1 VEAQL
6 KFSSFLLLLLYFIS
20 VGVYAADEIVVTPAR
35 FNQSVKEVIPS
46 TIIIDRETIDR
57 TWSGDI
63 ADLLRWHAGLD
74 IGRTGGPGQ
83 QTSVFTRGTNSNH
96 TAVLING
103 VKMNSATTGAPALEM
118 IDPDSIERI
127 EIIKGPRSTVYGSD
141 AIGGVINVI
150 TKKLEPEKSASLKLS
165 DGRYDTQE
173 QGVDLAYGNDT
184 VSGNFSYNQF
194 DTDGFPATT
203 TSDTDHGHDN
213 DTVNLN
219 VNAKLG
225 ISDFSFGFW
234 QADGN
239 TEYDSFGTDLEQDRK
254 NEVFNSSISLPVTD
268 AWQTS
273 LSISRTKDEV
283 DQNQANFLGDEDFAH
298 TKRYVYDWKNDIEL
312 EDNIFTFGLSKTQE
326 ETESLSFGTD
336 YDESTYEYS
345 AYLQNQ
351 LIVEKH
357 SLYAS
362 TRYTDND
369 DFDDSI
375 TWNFEYGYNVADNT
389 KIFASIGTGFRAP
402 DSNARYGFGGNP
414 DLEEE
419 TSRSIEAGV
428 TYAFNQHTKASIRTF
443 ENKIE
448 DLIETILVDP
458 VAFTFENQNVEDARI
473 RGIEL
478 SFLHQYRD
486 WHIQVEGI
494 TQDPENETEDSRLL
508 RRAKRTLTS
517 SITYNKEQFFIIIN
531 GLLTSDRRDFGDERL
546 AGYGLVNWSAGYNFP
561 YATLA
566 LKVDNLFDKD
576 YELAS
581 GFNTPGQ
588 SLYADLRLR
597 IFE

>member
-1 VEAQL
+1 MI
-6 KFSSFLLLLLYFIS
+6 SFGLY
-20 VGVYAADEIVVTPAR
+20 ADEELVVTPAR
-35 FNQSVKEVIPS
+35 FNQSVNDVVPS
-46 TIIIDRETIDR
+46 TTIIDRQTIER
-57 TWSGDI
+57 TWSGDV
-63 ADLLRWHAGLD
+63 ADLLRWHAGMD

-83 QTSVFTRGTNSNH
+83 QTSVFVRGTNSNH

-118 IDPDSIERI
+118 IDTDNIERI

-141 AIGGVINVI
+141 AIGGVINII
-150 TKKLEPEKSASLKLS
+150 TKKIEPEKSASLKLS

-173 QGVDLAYGNDT
+173 QGIDLAYGNDI
-184 VSGNFSYNQF
+184 VSGNFSFNQF

-213 DTVNLN
+213 DTINLN
-219 VNAKLG
+219 VIAKFG
-225 ISDFSFGFW
+225 ISDIAFEFW

-239 TEYDSFGTDLEQDRK
+239 TEYASFGVDLDQDRK
-254 NEVFNSSISLPVTD
+254 NEVISSSISLPITG

-273 LSISRTKDEV
+273 ISISRTKDEV
-283 DQNQANFLGDEDFAH
+283 DQNQINFLGDEDFAH
-298 TKRYVYDWKNDIEL
+298 TELYVYDWKNDIEF
-312 EDNIFTFGLSKTQE
+312 EDSTFTFGLSKTE
-326 ETESLSFGTD
+326 EDTESLSFGTD
-336 YDESTYEYS
+336 YDESTDEYA

-351 LIVEKH
+351 LLIEKH
-357 SLYAS
+357 SFFAS

-369 DFDDSI
+369 DFDDSV
-375 TWNFEYGYNVADNT
+375 TWNLEYGYDVAENT

-414 DLEEE
+414 NLDEE
-419 TSRSIEAGV
+419 TSRSIEAGIN
-428 TYAFNQHTKASIRTF
+428 YEFNQHTKVSIRAF

-458 VAFTFENQNVEDARI
+458 VAFTFENQNVEHARI
-473 RGIEL
+473 RGIEF
-478 SFLHQYRD
+478 SFLHNYKN

-494 TQDPENETEDSRLL
+494 SQDPENETKDSRLL

-517 SITYNKEQFFIIIN
+517 SISYNQEQFFMVFN
-531 GLLTSDRRDFGDERL
+531 GLLTSDRKDFGDERL
-546 AGYGLVNWSAGYNFP
+546 PGYGLVDVSAGYILP
-561 YATLA
+561 YATVT
-566 LKVDNLFDKD
+566 LKADNLFDKD

-588 SLYADLRLR
+588 SLYAELR
-597 IFE
+597 IRLFE